1 MGTAKKV
8 TQEIKANVRVY
19 EDKGSLAL
27 RFSTKYNNIFTQ
39 LTGFSG
45 RQKCMGLKM
54 QDTPTNRKQ
63 AQAIALQ
70 IERDLEHP
78 DWDKLFDPTFA
89 KYGIGDAKFARQIAD
104 IIQLPNQQPQM
115 TVGEL
120 WDDYLLW
127 KKGQV
132 QPNTFE
138 VEFCRLYTNLIKG
151 LKWGNKTRVF
161 TDTGLGIY
169 NLPIDAMIGEKAVKC
184 VEISESEKKQKG
196 VLAALREAYDR
207 AVNLGKIPPN
217 KNPFK
222 FDKTPTTVTSDYAD
236 KQDSEG
242 VWREWWYFE
251 NESDDEELKDTRH
264 YTLEERDVIIKAF
277 YESDK
282 PAERHAATLIEF
294 KFLTGCRCGEA
305 FALRWK
311 DVSFEHGYIRF
322 SKSFRKSTG
331 NTQQT
336 KTATI
341 RMFKLYP
348 NLEELLKRIQANSDK
363 TGKND
368 LVFTLMNGNSYGSK
382 DLSKRW
388 YGDERKWTTKAGE
401 EMTRFYPG
409 LVNRLVEQGLISTY
423 LVPYST
429 RHTFITLQAQNG
441 VELPLLAANCGTSV
455 DVIYRHYLG
464 FSKQAQFINL

>member
-1 MGTAKKV
+1 MSTAKKAV
-8 TQEIKANVRVY
+8 EIKANVRVY

-54 QDTPTNRKQ
+54 QDTPQNRKQ

-78 DWDKLFDPTFA
+78 DWDKLFDPTFT

-104 IIQLPNQQPQM
+104 IIQLPNQKTAM
-115 TVGEL
+115 TVGEM
-120 WDDYLLW
+120 WEDYLDW

-138 VEFCRLYTNLIKG
+138 ERYVKTYTYLTKG
-151 LKWGNKTRVF
+151 LKWDKISRSFV
-161 TDTGLGIY
+161 DTGLGIY
-169 NLPIDAMIGEKAVKC
+169 NLPLNSTMGELATKNFGELVAEYNAVNC
-184 VEISESEKKQKG
+184 
-196 VLAALREAYDR
+196 LAALREAYDR

-222 FDKTPTTVTSDYAD
+222 FEKAPTTVTSDYAD

-264 YTLEERDVIIKAF
+264 YTLEERNIIIKAF
-277 YESDK
+277 YESK
-282 PAERHAATLIEF
+282 KRAERHAATLIEF
-294 KFLTGCRCGEA
+294 KFLTGCRSGEV

-311 DVSFEHGYIRF
+311 DISFERGYIRF
-322 SKSFRKSTG
+322 SKSFNKATG

-336 KTATI
+336 KTGTI

-348 NLEELLKRIQANSDK
+348 KLEQLLKQIRANSSK

-368 LVFTLMNGNSYGSK
+368 LVFTLTTGSTYGNNNLRDVWLGREDK
-382 DLSKRW
+382 KIN
-388 YGDERKWTTKAGE
+388 KAGE
-401 EMTRFYPG
+401 EVTYTYPG
-409 LVNRLVEQGLISTY
+409 LVARLVEQGLISTY

-429 RHTFITLQAQNG
+429 RHTFITIQVQNG

>member
-1 MGTAKKV
+1 MSTTKKAV
-8 TQEIKANVRVY
+8 EVKANVRVY

-54 QDTPTNRKQ
+54 QDTPQNRKQ

-78 DWDKLFDPTFA
+78 DWDKLFDPTFT

-104 IIQLPNQQPQM
+104 IIQLPNQQAAM

-120 WDDYLLW
+120 WEDYLEW
-127 KKGQV
+127 KKSQV

-138 VEFCRLYTNLIKG
+138 LDFCKTFTNLIKG
-151 LKWGNKTRVF
+151 LEWDNKTRVF
-161 TDTGLGIY
+161 TDTGLGVY
-169 NLPIDAMIGEKAVKC
+169 DLPVDNLIGDKAVKC
-184 VEISESEKKQKG
+184 MEISKNSGIRQKA
-196 VLAALREAYDR
+196 LAALREAYDR

-222 FDKTPTTVTSDYAD
+222 FDKAPTTVTSDYVD

-251 NESDDEELKDTRH
+251 DESDNEELKDTRH
-264 YTLEERDVIIKAF
+264 YTLEERDIIIKAF

-294 KFLTGCRCGEA
+294 KFLTGCRSGEA
-305 FALRWK
+305 FGLRWK
-311 DVSFEHGYIRF
+311 DVSFERGYIRF
-322 SKSFRKSTG
+322 SKSFNKQTG

-336 KTATI
+336 KTGTV

-348 NLEELLKRIQANSDK
+348 KLEQLLKRIQANSVK

-368 LVFTLMNGNSYGSK
+368 LVFTLMNGNPYGNK

-388 YGDERKWTTKAGE
+388 YGDEETRVNKLGE
-401 EMTRFYPG
+401 KITRVYPG
-409 LVNRLVEQGLISTY
+409 LVTRLVEQGLISTY
-423 LVPYST
+423 LVPYAT

-441 VELPLLAANCGTSV
+441 VDIPLLAAICGNSIE
-455 DVIYRHYLG
+455 VIYRHYLG
-464 FSKQAQFINL
+464 FSKIAIPLNL

>member
-1 MGTAKKV
+1 MSTTKKAV
-8 TQEIKANVRVY
+8 EVKANVRVY

-54 QDTPTNRKQ
+54 QDTPQNRKQ

-78 DWDKLFDPTFA
+78 DWDKLFDPTFT

-104 IIQLPNQQPQM
+104 IIQLPNQQAAM
-115 TVGEL
+115 TVGEM
-120 WDDYLLW
+120 WDDYLEW
-127 KKGQV
+127 KKTQV

-138 VEFCRLYTNLIKG
+138 LTYQGTFTNLIKG
-151 LKWGNKTRVF
+151 LKWDKKAQIF
-161 TDTGLGIY
+161 TITGLGVY
-169 NLPIDAMIGEKAVKC
+169 DLPLDSIIGEKAVKA
-184 VEISESEKKQKG
+184 VEQAKPTTTRSSC
-196 VLAALREAYDR
+196 LAALCEAYDR

-222 FDKTPTTVTSDYAD
+222 FDKAPTTVTSDYSD

-251 NESDDEELKDTRH
+251 DESDNEELKDTRH
-264 YTLEERDVIIKAF
+264 YTLEERDIIIKAF

-282 PAERHAATLIEF
+282 PTERHAATLIEF

-305 FALRWK
+305 FGLRWK
-311 DVSFEHGYIRF
+311 DISFERGYIRF
-322 SKSFRKSTG
+322 SKSFNKKTG

-336 KTATI
+336 KTGTI

-348 NLEELLKRIQANSDK
+348 KLEQLLKRIQANSSK

-368 LVFTLMNGNSYGSK
+368 LVFTMKKGNAYGTGNLAIIWHGREVSK
-382 DLSKRW
+382 ELKS
-388 YGDERKWTTKAGE
+388 GDGIAYY
-401 EMTRFYPG
+401 YPG
-409 LVNRLVEQGLISTY
+409 LVTRLVEQGLVSTY
-423 LVPYST
+423 LTPYST
-429 RHTFITLQAQNG
+429 RHTFITLQAQSG
-441 VELPLLAANCGTSV
+441 TDIPLLAAICGNSIE
-455 DVIYRHYLG
+455 VIYRHYLG
-464 FSKQAQFINL
+464 FSKTAVPTNL

>member
-1 MGTAKKV
+1 MSTAKKAV
-8 TQEIKANVRVY
+8 EIKANVRVY

-78 DWDKLFDPTFA
+78 DWDKLFDPTFT

-104 IIQLPNQQPQM
+104 IIQLPNQKAAM
-115 TVGEL
+115 TVGEM
-120 WDDYLLW
+120 WDDYLAW
-127 KKGQV
+127 KQTQV

-138 VEFCRLYTNLIKG
+138 IQYKSTCTNLIKG
-151 LKWGNKTRVF
+151 LGWDKKTQVS

-169 NLPIDAMIGEKAVKC
+169 SLSLDNLIGEKAVKC
-184 VEISESEKKQKG
+184 VEISKSIKTRQNT
-196 VLAALREAYDR
+196 LAALREAYDR
-207 AVNLGKIPPN
+207 AVNLGKIPAC

-222 FDKTPTTVTSDYAD
+222 FEKAPTTVTIDYAD

-277 YESDK
+277 YESNK

-294 KFLTGCRCGEA
+294 KFLTGCRSGEV
-305 FALRWK
+305 FGLRWK
-311 DVSFEHGYIRF
+311 DISFERGYIRF
-322 SKSFRKSTG
+322 SKSFNKQTG

-348 NLEELLKRIQANSDK
+348 KLEQLLKQIQANSSK

-368 LVFTLMNGNSYGSK
+368 LVFTLMNGSPYGN
-382 DLSKRW
+382 DNMHHLWHGREIKRIN
-388 YGDERKWTTKAGE
+388 KAGE
-401 EMTRFYPG
+401 ETTRFYPG
-409 LVNRLVEQGLISTY
+409 LATRLVEQGLISTY

-441 VELPLLAANCGTSV
+441 VELPLLAAICGTSV

-464 FSKQAQFINL
+464 FSKTAIPINL

>member
-1 MGTAKKV
+1 MATAKKAIEV
-8 TQEIKANVRVY
+8 KANVRVY

-54 QDTPTNRKQ
+54 QDTPQNRKQ

-104 IIQLPNQQPQM
+104 IIQIPNQQPQM

-120 WDDYLLW
+120 WDGYLEW

-138 VEFCRLYTNLIKG
+138 LTYQGTYSNLIKG
-151 LKWGNKTRVF
+151 VRWDKTTKRFNLV
-161 TDTGLGIY
+161 GLNLY
-169 NLPIDAMIGEKAVKC
+169 NLPLDNSIGEKTVKC
-184 VEISESEKKQKG
+184 LEFSKSEQIRRN
-196 VLAALREAYDR
+196 VLTALCEAYDR

-222 FDKTPTTVTSDYAD
+222 FEKAPINVVNDYAD
-236 KQDSEG
+236 KQDYEG

-251 NESDDEELKDTRH
+251 NESDNEELKDTRH
-264 YTLEERDVIIKAF
+264 FTIEERNVIVKAF
-277 YESDK
+277 YESEK
-282 PAERHAATLIEF
+282 PAERNAAALIEF

-305 FALRWK
+305 FGLRWK
-311 DVSFEHGYIRF
+311 DISFERGYIRF
-322 SKSFRKSTG
+322 SKSFNKLTG

-336 KTATI
+336 KTGTV

-348 NLEELLKRIQANSDK
+348 KLEELLKRIQANSDK

-368 LVFTLMNGNSYGSK
+368 LVFTLMNGSAYGSHNLFSVWGGTCK
-382 DLSKRW
+382 
-388 YGDERKWTTKAGE
+388 TKIKSDGNE
-401 EMTRFYPG
+401 VTYNYPG
-409 LVNRLVEQGLISTY
+409 LITRLVEQGLIGQY
-423 LVPYST
+423 LTPYAT

-441 VELPLLAANCGTSV
+441 IDIPLLAAICGNSIE
-455 DVIYRHYLG
+455 VIYRHYLG
-464 FSKQAQFINL
+464 FSKTVSPINL